1 MSKDKRE
8 PLRAEDATSWEEFLA
23 RYDAEVEAATR
34 RSQSPKKWLW
44 FLAAVA
50 CGFIDLVL
58 WVGGVVQ
65 GSSPGRWI
73 ALPFAVILIFPF
85 IFFLALGPQWG
96 VPIPNRKR
104 ELDAVRDDWKARADR
119 GEIPMTTPGGPRV
132 WQQQ

>member
-1 MSKDKRE
+1 MSRDKRE
-8 PLRAEDATSWEEFLA
+8 PLRAEDATSWEEFQA
-23 RYDAEVEAATR
+23 RYEAEVADGIR
-34 RSQSPKKWLW
+34 RYRSPKRWLW
-44 FLAAVA
+44 MLAAVA
-50 CGFIDLVL
+50 CGFIDLAL

-73 ALPFAVILIFPF
+73 ALPFAVILVFPF
-85 IFFLALGPQWG
+85 IFFLAMSPAPGR
-96 VPIPNRKR
+96 PITKRQR